1 MTKEEN
7 NNNKKSA
14 EKKEKNNKSNDECI
28 KNYNLAKD
36 FFKGKLTTEE
46 KDNIFAHLLKCQNCL
61 KSYKFYLRAT
71 RNEDF
76 NLTKEAIDFC
86 NLNLENDKLK
96 TRKILKKL
104 KTAGLYTLD
113 NKYECIAKEFRL
125 SKLKDV
131 EAVSQ
136 LFLGDETI
144 ESIKDQELLLEFT
157 KHLCYNICK
166 EIDLLERCYRKGM
179 GVLVENNIPKEE
191 VTIDEPK

>member
-1 MTKEEN
+1 MAEEKKE
-7 NNNKKSA
+7 NNKKSV
-14 EKKEKNNKSNDECI
+14 KNKSNDECI

-144 ESIKDQELLLEFT
+144 DSIKDQELLLEFT

>member
-1 MTKEEN
+1 MAEEKK
-7 NNNKKSA
+7 NNKKSI
-14 EKKEKNNKSNDECI
+14 EKKENNKSNDECI

-46 KDNIFAHLLKCQNCL
+46 KDNVFAHLLKCQNCL

-166 EIDLLERCYRKGM
+166 DIDLLERCYRKGM
-179 GVLVENNIPKEE
+179 GVLVENNIPKREII
-191 VTIDEPK
+191 IDEPK

>member
-1 MTKEEN
+1 MAEEKKE
-7 NNNKKSA
+7 NNKKSV
-14 EKKEKNNKSNDECI
+14 KNKSNDECI
-28 KNYNLAKD
+28 KNFKLAKD
-36 FFKGKLTTEE
+36 FFKGKLTIKE
-46 KDNIFAHLLKCQNCL
+46 KDDIFAHLFKCQSCL
-61 KSYKFYLRAT
+61 KSYKFYLRAI

-86 NLNLENDKLK
+86 NSNLENDKLK

-104 KTAGLYTLD
+104 KTTGLYTLD

-144 ESIKDQELLLEFT
+144 DSIKDQELLLEFA

-166 EIDLLERCYRKGM
+166 DIDLLERCYRKGM
-179 GVLVENNIPKEE
+179 GVLVEDSIPEE
-191 VTIDEPK
+191 EILTNETK

>member
-1 MTKEEN
+1 MTEEKKE
-7 NNNKKSA
+7 NNKKIV
-14 EKKEKNNKSNDECI
+14 KNKSNDECI
-28 KNYNLAKD
+28 KNFNLAKD
-36 FFKGKLTTEE
+36 FFKGKLTIKE
-46 KDNIFAHLLKCQNCL
+46 KDNIFAHLFKCQSCL
-61 KSYKFYLRAT
+61 KSYKFYLRAI
-71 RNEDF
+71 RNEEF

-86 NLNLENDKLK
+86 NSNLENDKLK

-104 KTAGLYTLD
+104 KTTGLYTLD

-144 ESIKDQELLLEFT
+144 DSIKDQELLLEFT

-166 EIDLLERCYRKGM
+166 DIDLLEKCYRKGM
-179 GVLVENNIPKEE
+179 GVLVKDDVPEEEIPTNER
-191 VTIDEPK
+191 P

>member
-1 MTKEEN
+1 MTEEKKE
-7 NNNKKSA
+7 NNKKSI
-14 EKKEKNNKSNDECI
+14 NNKSNDECI

-46 KDNIFAHLLKCQNCL
+46 KDNVFAHLLKCQSCL

-166 EIDLLERCYRKGM
+166 DIDLLERCYRKGM
-179 GVLVENNIPKEE
+179 GILVEDNIPKEE
-191 VTIDEPK
+191 VIIDEPK

>member
-1 MTKEEN
+1 MTEEKKE
-7 NNNKKSA
+7 NNKKIV
-14 EKKEKNNKSNDECI
+14 KNKSNDECI

-36 FFKGKLTTEE
+36 FFKGKLTIKE
-46 KDNIFAHLLKCQNCL
+46 KDDIFAHLLKCQNCL

-86 NLNLENDKLK
+86 NSNLENDKLK

-104 KTAGLYTLD
+104 KTTGLYTLD

-144 ESIKDQELLLEFT
+144 DSIKDQELLLEFT

-166 EIDLLERCYRKGM
+166 DIDLLERCYRKGM
-179 GVLVENNIPKEE
+179 GVLVEDTIPEE
-191 VTIDEPK
+191 EILTNERP

>member
-1 MTKEEN
+1 MTEEKKE
-7 NNNKKSA
+7 NNKKSI
-14 EKKEKNNKSNDECI
+14 KNKSNDECI
-28 KNYNLAKD
+28 KNFNLAKD
-36 FFKGKLTTEE
+36 FFKGKLTIKE
-46 KDNIFAHLLKCQNCL
+46 KDDIFAHLFKCQSCL
-61 KSYKFYLRAT
+61 KSYKFYLRAI

-86 NLNLENDKLK
+86 NSNLENDKLK

-166 EIDLLERCYRKGM
+166 DIDLLERCYRKGM
-179 GVLVENNIPKEE
+179 GILIENNIPKEE
-191 VTIDEPK
+191 VIIDEPK

>member
-1 MTKEEN
+1 MTEEKKE
-7 NNNKKSA
+7 NNKKSVN
-14 EKKEKNNKSNDECI
+14 KNKSNNECI
-28 KNYNLAKD
+28 KNFNLAKD
-36 FFKGKLTTEE
+36 FFKGKLTVKE
-46 KDNIFAHLLKCQNCL
+46 KDNIFAHLFKCQSCL
-61 KSYKFYLRAT
+61 KSYKFYLKAI

-86 NLNLENDKLK
+86 NSNLENDKLK

-104 KTAGLYTLD
+104 KTTGLYTLD

-144 ESIKDQELLLEFT
+144 DSIKDQELLLEFT

-166 EIDLLERCYRKGM
+166 DIDLLERCYRKGM
-179 GVLVENNIPKEE
+179 GVLVEDSIPKEE
-191 VTIDEPK
+191 IFTNERP

>member
-1 MTKEEN
+1 MTEEKKE
-7 NNNKKSA
+7 NNKKSI
-14 EKKEKNNKSNDECI
+14 KNKSNDECI

-46 KDNIFAHLLKCQNCL
+46 KDNVFAHLLKCQSCL

-86 NLNLENDKLK
+86 NSNLENDKLK

-144 ESIKDQELLLEFT
+144 DSIKDQELLLEFT

-166 EIDLLERCYRKGM
+166 DIDLLERCYRKGM
-179 GVLVENNIPKEE
+179 GILIENNIPKEE
-191 VTIDEPK
+191 VIIDEPK

>member
-1 MTKEEN
+1 MTEEKKE
-7 NNNKKSA
+7 NNKKSVN
-14 EKKEKNNKSNDECI
+14 KNKSNDECI
-28 KNYNLAKD
+28 KNFNLAKD
-36 FFKGKLTTEE
+36 FFKGKLTVKE
-46 KDNIFAHLLKCQNCL
+46 KDNIFAHLFKCQSCL
-61 KSYKFYLRAT
+61 KSYKFYLKAI

-86 NLNLENDKLK
+86 NSNLENDKLK

-104 KTAGLYTLD
+104 KTTGLYTLD

-144 ESIKDQELLLEFT
+144 DSIKDQELLLEFT

-166 EIDLLERCYRKGM
+166 DIDLLERCYRKGM
-179 GVLVENNIPKEE
+179 GVLVEDNIPKEE
-191 VTIDEPK
+191 IFTNERP

>member
-1 MTKEEN
+1 MVEEKK
-7 NNNKKSA
+7 NNKKSA
-14 EKKEKNNKSNDECI
+14 EKKENNKSNDECI
-28 KNYNLAKD
+28 KNFKLAKD
-36 FFKGKLTTEE
+36 FFKDKLTIEE
-46 KDNIFAHLLKCQNCL
+46 KDNIFAHLFKCQSCL
-61 KSYKFYLRAT
+61 KSYKFYLRAI

-86 NLNLENDKLK
+86 NSNLENDKLK

-104 KTAGLYTLD
+104 KTTGLYTLD

-166 EIDLLERCYRKGM
+166 DIDLLERCYRKGM
-179 GVLVENNIPKEE
+179 GVLVEDSIPEE
-191 VTIDEPK
+191 EILTNETK

>member
-1 MTKEEN
+1 MTEEKKE
-7 NNNKKSA
+7 NNKKSV
-14 EKKEKNNKSNDECI
+14 KNKSNDECI
-28 KNYNLAKD
+28 KNFKLAKD

-46 KDNIFAHLLKCQNCL
+46 KDNIFAHLFKCQSCL
-61 KSYKFYLRAT
+61 KSYKFYLRAI

-86 NLNLENDKLK
+86 NSNLENDKLK

-104 KTAGLYTLD
+104 KITGLYTLD

-144 ESIKDQELLLEFT
+144 DSIKDQELLLEFA

-166 EIDLLERCYRKGM
+166 DIDLLERCYRKGM
-179 GVLVENNIPKEE
+179 GVLVEDSIPEE
-191 VTIDEPK
+191 EIFTNERP

>member
-1 MTKEEN
+1 MTEEKKE
-7 NNNKKSA
+7 NNKKIV
-14 EKKEKNNKSNDECI
+14 KNKSNDECI

-36 FFKGKLTTEE
+36 FFKGKLTIKE
-46 KDNIFAHLLKCQNCL
+46 KDDIFAHLLKCQNCL

-86 NLNLENDKLK
+86 NSNLENDKLK

-104 KTAGLYTLD
+104 KTTGLYTLD

-166 EIDLLERCYRKGM
+166 DIDLLERCYRKGM
-179 GVLVENNIPKEE
+179 GVLVEDSIPEE
-191 VTIDEPK
+191 ELLTNETK

>member
-1 MTKEEN
+1 MAEEKKE
-7 NNNKKSA
+7 NNKKSV
-14 EKKEKNNKSNDECI
+14 KNKSNDECI

-179 GVLVENNIPKEE
+179 GVLVENNTPKEE

>member
-1 MTKEEN
+1 MTEEKKE
-7 NNNKKSA
+7 NNKKSI
-14 EKKEKNNKSNDECI
+14 KNKSNDECI
-28 KNYNLAKD
+28 KNFNLAKD
-36 FFKGKLTTEE
+36 FFKGKLTIKE
-46 KDNIFAHLLKCQNCL
+46 KDDIFAHLFKCQSCL
-61 KSYKFYLRAT
+61 KSYKFYLRAI

-166 EIDLLERCYRKGM
+166 DIDLLERCYRKGM
-179 GVLVENNIPKEE
+179 GILIENNIPKEE
-191 VTIDEPK
+191 VIIDEPK

>member
-1 MTKEEN
+1 MSEEKKE
-7 NNNKKSA
+7 NNKKSV
-14 EKKEKNNKSNDECI
+14 KNKSNDECI

>member
-1 MTKEEN
+1 MTGVQTCALPI
-7 NNNKKSA
+7 S
-14 EKKEKNNKSNDECI
+14 
-28 KNYNLAKD
+28 
-36 FFKGKLTTEE
+36 
-46 KDNIFAHLLKCQNCL
+46 
-61 KSYKFYLRAT
+61 

-104 KTAGLYTLD
+104 KTTGLYTLD

-125 SKLKDV
+125 SRLKDV

-166 EIDLLERCYRKGM
+166 DIDLLERCYRKGM
-179 GVLVENNIPKEE
+179 GVLVKDNIPKEE
-191 VTIDEPK
+191 VFTNERP